1 MDQKSQL
8 TAQAYTTQAPL
19 ITNVL
24 KSLRDAEDA
33 QHEQILEKKTLSN
46 DLADYNLLLL
56 RKIYDAFED
65 RADKVLKNFRSDRR
79 AVLRKRY
86 MLPILNPNYDYEKL
100 LQEMRE
106 RGLGKDKV
114 EEDEVKLDGETVCE
128 AFEQ

>member
-1 MDQKSQL
+1 M
-8 TAQAYTTQAPL
+8 
-19 ITNVL
+19 
-24 KSLRDAEDA
+24 
-33 QHEQILEKKTLSN
+33 
-46 DLADYNLLLL
+46 LLL

-100 LQEMRE
+100 IQEMRE

-128 AFEQ
+128 DFEQ

>member
-1 MDQKSQL
+1 
-8 TAQAYTTQAPL
+8 
-19 ITNVL
+19 
-24 KSLRDAEDA
+24 
-33 QHEQILEKKTLSN
+33 
-46 DLADYNLLLL
+46 
-56 RKIYDAFED
+56 
-65 RADKVLKNFRSDRR
+65 
-79 AVLRKRY
+79 